1 MPVPSAVDGVVDA
14 PTTVAVVTAVE
25 RVAETVPEIEAVV
38 GTVVAT
44 VMARADVERS
54 TTAGGAVVAQGRVLM
69 QVQVAPKESG
79 VEALKE
85 NVTDPIA
92 VAPVVAAGMQS
103 VVGLRTSGNP
113 VALQVVAIDHAPS
126 HIATTRNVIGKRTVQ
141 PPTAG
146 VPVLMKRNL
155 GRSAKTI
162 ARNLGRN
169 VTIAA
174 EAVAIAVKR

>member
-1 MPVPSAVDGVVDA
+1 MPVPSVVDGVVDA
-14 PTTVAVVTAVE
+14 PTTAAVVTAVE

-38 GTVVAT
+38 GTVAAT

-113 VALQVVAIDHAPS
+113 VALQVAIDPAPS

-146 VPVLMKRNL
+146 VPVLMKRSL